1 MAYNTAPFSQRPLF
15 MLTFLLKKSDPT
27 FVGWRMVSVAFFVDF
42 IAVGF
47 FFYSYG
53 VFFKAIAAEFGDSRL
68 GVSIG
73 TTVTMG
79 VGAVM
84 APFIGRA
91 LDLYPLKIVMAT
103 GAVSMGLGFL
113 LLGFVVT
120 PWQFYL
126 VLGIFIGFGAG
137 AMGQLA
143 TSKLVSNWFVMKR
156 GTALGI
162 AATGISVSGVVMPAI
177 SAYIIGEFGWRNGF
191 ITYGLITLLV
201 VVPVVLR
208 LVISRPEDIGL
219 LPDGADEIASL
230 PPARAKLHTREFLRD
245 PNFWYLTL
253 TIGLLF
259 CIQSA
264 TLIHMVPR
272 LTDRGMDLMA
282 ASFIASCT
290 ALCGVFGKLIYG
302 MLVDRWDVRHALW
315 LGIAFQIVGQLL
327 MLFGGGYFSFLAGAA
342 MFGFGM
348 GGIVPMQGAVV
359 GAAFGRESFGKV
371 LGAMRPAMSV
381 IHLLGVPFAGWW
393 YDTNGSY
400 QGAFYVFLG
409 LYVVTSLV
417 VYGLRVETR
426 SARLAPARV

>member
-1 MAYNTAPFSQRPLF
+1 
-15 MLTFLLKKSDPT
+15 MLSFLVKKSDPT
-27 FVGWRMVSVAFFVDF
+27 FAGWRMVAVAFFVDF

-68 GVSIG
+68 GVSMG

-79 VGAVM
+79 VGAIM

-91 LDLYPLKIVMAT
+91 LDHYPLRKVIAS
-103 GAVSMGLGFL
+103 GAIAMGTGFL
-113 LLGFVVT
+113 LLGFVKT
-120 PWQFYL
+120 PMQFYL

-137 AMGQLA
+137 AMGMLA

-177 SAYIIGEFGWRNGF
+177 SALIVGEYGWRNGF
-191 ITYGLITLLV
+191 VCYGIITLTI
-201 VVPVVLR
+201 VVPLVLR

-219 LPDGADEIASL
+219 LPDGAETRTAL
-230 PPARAKLHTREFLRD
+230 PPNKPKLHTKEFLSN
-245 PNFWYLTL
+245 PNFWYLSVSL
-253 TIGLLF
+253 GMLL

-272 LTDRGMDLMA
+272 LTDRGLDLIS
-282 ASFIASCT
+282 ASFVASST
-290 ALCGVFGKLIYG
+290 AFFGVMGKLIYG
-302 MLVDRWDVRHALW
+302 WLVDRVDVRYALW
-315 LGIAFQIVGQLL
+315 LGIACQVVGQSL
-327 MLFGGGYFSFLAGAA
+327 MLFGDSYFTFLAGASF
-342 MFGFGM
+342 FGFGM
-348 GGIVPMQGAVV
+348 GGNVPMQGAVV
-359 GAAFGRESFGKV
+359 GAAFGQESFGKV

-381 IHLLGVPFAGWW
+381 IHLLGVPFAGWVF
-393 YDTNGSY
+393 DTTGSY
-400 QGAFYVFLG
+400 DPAFLTFFG
-409 LYVVTSLV
+409 LYFLAALV

-426 SARLAPARV
+426 SKMRAPSIAEQRNE

>member
-1 MAYNTAPFSQRPLF
+1 
-15 MLTFLLKKSDPT
+15 MLSVLIKKSDPG
-27 FVGWRMVSVAFFVDF
+27 FIGWHMVAAAFFVDF

-79 VGAVM
+79 VGAVL

-91 LDLYPLKIVMAT
+91 LDRYPLKNVIAT
-103 GAVSMGLGFL
+103 GAVVMGAGFF
-113 LLGFVVT
+113 LLGFVET
-120 PWQFYL
+120 PMQFYL
-126 VLGIFIGFGAG
+126 VLGIFIGFGSG

-162 AATGISVSGVVMPAI
+162 AATGISVSGVIMPAI
-177 SAYIIGEFGWRNGF
+177 SALIIAEFGWRNGF
-191 ITYGLITLLV
+191 MTYGVITLLV

-208 LVISRPEDIGL
+208 FVVSRPEDVGL
-219 LPDGADEIASL
+219 LPDGAEERTTL
-230 PPARAKLHTREFLRD
+230 PPPKPKLRTREFLRD
-245 PNFWYLTL
+245 SNFWFLTL

-272 LTDRGMDLMA
+272 LTDQGMSLIT
-282 ASFIASCT
+282 ASTVASAT
-290 ALCGVFGKLIYG
+290 AFFGILGKLVYG
-302 MLVDRWDVRHALW
+302 MLVDRWDVRYALW
-315 LGIAFQIVGQLL
+315 LGVAFQFAGQLMMFSDDYWIFL
-327 MLFGGGYFSFLAGAA
+327 VGGCF
-342 MFGFGM
+342 FGFGM

-359 GAAFGRESFGKV
+359 GAAFGRDSFGKV
-371 LGAMRPAMSV
+371 LGAMRPVMSLV
-381 IHLLGVPFAGWW
+381 HLLGVPFAGWVF
-393 YDTNGSY
+393 DTTGTY
-400 QGAFYVFLG
+400 QPAFLTFLG
-409 LYVVTSLV
+409 LYVLTVMV
-417 VYGLRVETR
+417 IYGIRVETR
-426 SARLAPARV
+426 AAHRLV